1 MNQEKDFRQTVLVI
15 DDEPDLTRLLC
26 TRLES
31 LGYKTLAANSGEEGL
46 AAAEK
51 NRPDLILLDLL
62 MPKMKG
68 MEVCDRLKADPRTA
82 QIPVI
87 FLTAMEMPE
96 QIKGGLDSG
105 AEDYLIKPVDVEQL
119 KDRIRACLLRHI
131 KLDR

>member
-1 MNQEKDFRQTVLVI
+1 MNQEKDFRQTILVV

-31 LGYKTLAANSGEEGL
+31 LGYKTLAENSGEEGL

-51 NRPDLILLDLL
+51 NRPDLILLDIL

-68 MEVCDRLKADPRTA
+68 MEVCSRLKANPKTKE
-82 QIPVI
+82 IPVI

-96 QIKGGLDSG
+96 QIKGGLDLG
-105 AEDYLIKPVDVEQL
+105 AEDYLLKPIDVEQL
-119 KDRIRACLLRHI
+119 KDRIRAVLLRHI